1 MAYSTC
7 TMLGTGL
14 NPDYWLNTG
23 VKMFWGFFFLDKV
36 LETLLC
42 FDWCLCPHWGDSP
55 SLLWAPLSAGQKGT
69 CKAGSAGTSLISIR
83 VWADFCTTSM
93 FNFLPLV
100 IACSA
105 DQCIDEGGEVS
116 QLRIQRLSGGDSLP
130 IHTACPCIKSLF
142 FFSLNPLA
150 KQKKRSLY
158 KLLNPNSYKNR
169 RAVYS
174 NENRF
179 SGERGFPLTRTGSEG
194 KSPYQD
200 TKLYQTDRDCCI

>member
-1 MAYSTC
+1 MAYS

-142 FFSLNPLA
+142 FFLSKPA
-150 KQKKRSLY
+150 GKTKK
-158 KLLNPNSYKNR
+158 KKP
-169 RAVYS
+169 V
-174 NENRF
+174 
-179 SGERGFPLTRTGSEG
+179 
-194 KSPYQD
+194 
-200 TKLYQTDRDCCI
+200 